1 METLKQFHRDF
12 SISAMVAGLIV
23 VLVGMTSS
31 AIIVFQAASSFGAD
45 SAVSSSWLGSL
56 CLAMGVLTIYL
67 SLKYKTP
74 ILMAWS
80 TPGAALLIASSQGV
94 AMSDL
99 IGAFL
104 LSSLLIIIC
113 GVTGI
118 FEKAMSRIPLGLASA
133 LLAGVL
139 LNFTLSA
146 FMSFNT
152 EPVLIFTMFL
162 TYIVVKKFMPNLT
175 MLFVLLVGISVAAL
189 TGQLHFENIKLLP
202 TQFTFTNPTLSWSVM
217 IGIGVPLF
225 IVTMASQNI
234 TGVTIMR
241 SYGYANPTSRILAKT
256 GVANFITSFFGGFAI
271 NLAAITAAI
280 AMSPESHPD
289 KQKRYVAGVVSGMI
303 YIIIGLIAGTVTS
316 LFSAFPKELIAAIAG
331 LALIG
336 TVSGGLQKALSD
348 ENEKEAAFITF
359 LIAASG
365 LKFLNIGA
373 AFWALAIGAV
383 VLYFSKKQNN

>member
-1 METLKQFHRDF
+1 MKTLIHFYRDF
-12 SISAMVAGLIV
+12 SVSAMIAGFIVA
-23 VLVGMTSS
+23 LVGMTSS

-56 CLAMGVLTIYL
+56 SLAMGVLCIYL

-74 ILMAWS
+74 ILLAWS

-94 AMSDL
+94 VMSDL
-99 IGAFL
+99 IGAFIF
-104 LSSLLIIIC
+104 SSVLIIIS
-113 GVTGI
+113 GFSGI
-118 FEKAMSRIPLGLASA
+118 FEKVMSRIPLGLASA

-139 LNFTLSA
+139 LSFTLA
-146 FMSFNT
+146 PFTSFNT
-152 EPVLIFTMFL
+152 DPILIVSMFL
-162 TYIVVKKFMPNLT
+162 TYIVAKKFLPHLT
-175 MLFVLLVGISVAAL
+175 MLFVLVVGITVAAL
-189 TGQLHFENIKLLP
+189 TGQLHFENVQVLA
-202 TQFTFTNPTLSWSVM
+202 TQFTFMNPTFSWPVI
-217 IGIGVPLF
+217 IGIGLPLF

-234 TGVTIMR
+234 TGVAIMR
-241 SYGYANPTSRILAKT
+241 SYGYANPTSRILTKT
-256 GVANFITSFFGGFAI
+256 GVANLITSFFGGFAI

-303 YIIIGLIAGTVTS
+303 YVIIGLMAGTVTS

-336 TVSGGLQKALSD
+336 TVSAGLQKSLND

-373 AFWALAIGAV
+373 AFWALVIGGI
-383 VLYFSKKQNN
+383 VLFFTRKRK

>member
-12 SISAMVAGLIV
+12 SISAMVAGFIV
-23 VLVGMTSS
+23 ALVGMTSS

-94 AMSDL
+94 VMSDL
-99 IGAFL
+99 IGAFIF
-104 LSSLLIIIC
+104 SSMLIILC

-139 LNFTLSA
+139 LNFTLNA
-146 FMSFNT
+146 FTSFNT
-152 EPVLIFTMFL
+152 EPILIVSMFL
-162 TYIVVKKFMPNLT
+162 TYIIVKNFMPNLT
-175 MLFVLLVGISVAAL
+175 MLFVLIVGIAVAAL
-189 TGQLHFENIKLLP
+189 TGQLHFENVNLLP
-202 TQFTFTNPTLSWSVM
+202 TQFTYMNPTLSWSVM
-217 IGIGVPLF
+217 VGIGLPLF

-256 GVANFITSFFGGFAI
+256 GLANLITSFFGGFAI

-303 YIIIGLIAGTVTS
+303 YVLIGLMAGTVTS

-336 TVSGGLQKALSD
+336 TVSVGLQKALSD
-348 ENEKEAAFITF
+348 DKEKEAAFITF

-373 AFWALAIGAV
+373 AFWALIVGGAV
-383 VLYFSKKQNN
+383 LLFVNRKK